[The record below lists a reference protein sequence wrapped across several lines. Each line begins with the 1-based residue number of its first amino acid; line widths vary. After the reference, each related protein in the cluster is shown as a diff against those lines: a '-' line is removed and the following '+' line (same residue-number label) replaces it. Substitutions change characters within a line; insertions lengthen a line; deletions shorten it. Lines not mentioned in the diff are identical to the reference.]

1 MNKFLLSWGMV
12 FAYVIFNS
20 FGALIIKHEINKFG
34 EVQFHSFRL
43 IVGYFFAL
51 LKSPLILCGILS
63 IFLSAFVWMMA
74 LSRLQISLAY
84 PVAVGLNFGIVVTA
98 GLILLREPLSLEK
111 IIGITLIFV
120 SIILL
125 SK

>member
-1 MNKFLLSWGMV
+1 
-12 FAYVIFNS
+12 
-20 FGALIIKHEINKFG
+20 
-34 EVQFHSFRL
+34 
-43 IVGYFFAL
+43 
-51 LKSPLILCGILS
+51 
-63 IFLSAFVWMMA
+63 MMA